1 MSYCPI
7 IVVPTFTASHIAAQR
22 IRENLNGG
30 GGHRRRD
37 DDDGDEHRYIHPEH
51 ECMNCVHIDNGKS
64 ALVGGELKY
73 WCKLKRKYCAS
84 WFDRSWFE
92 NTSFYTAECE
102 EGRIDR
108 ERREWEEFK
117 CGLKATL
124 VFLLALLLIV
134 LCVVSAVSYCHA
146 RNERREA
153 MEKFVKSDL
162 EEFADIA
169 RMGLKP
175 TEFNAE
181 EYREFYRKR
190 GIIRWNW

>member
-30 GGHRRRD
+30 GGYHRHD
-37 DDDGDEHRYIHPEH
+37 DDDDDKHRYIHPEH
-51 ECMNCVHIDNGKS
+51 ECMECVHIDSGKS
-64 ALVGGELKY
+64 VVVDGELKH
-73 WCKLKRKYCAS
+73 WCNLKKQYCAS
-84 WFDRSWFE
+84 WFDKSWFE
-92 NTSFYTAECE
+92 DTSFFTAECE

-117 CGLKATL
+117 CGMKFVLA
-124 VFLLALLLIV
+124 FLLALLLIV
-134 LCVVSAVSYCHA
+134 GCVVSAVSYCNA
-146 RNERREA
+146 KNERMRA
-153 MEKFVKSDL
+153 MEKFIKSDL

-169 RMGLKP
+169 RMGWKP

-181 EYREFYRKR
+181 EYREFYRIR
-190 GIIRWNW
+190 RIRRWNW